1 MYHHDYWPVYPYDI
15 LITCLV
21 PYEEPLFTTEAGT
34 EEEAQQA
41 WAPHVMAKTFGKW
54 WPS

>member
-1 MYHHDYWPVYPYDI
+1 
-15 LITCLV
+15 
-21 PYEEPLFTTEAGT
+21 LFTTEAGT

-41 WAPHVMAKTFGKW
+41 WAPHVMAKAFGKW